1 MIKKLR
7 IKFIIASMASILFV
21 LVATIGAINISN
33 YVSVQKEVNNAL
45 TLVIE
50 NGLNDE
56 PQQGGGPGGKQD
68 NIQREHYFV
77 VAFNSD
83 GTVNQ
88 SNFKHIFIVNETTG
102 IELATS
108 VFNGVNTHGKI
119 DNLYYQKA
127 NKGNLIIVAFVDAKD
142 RLDSFNNFLIS
153 SILIASI
160 SYVVI
165 FVLIFF
171 SSKIVFRVSEESYQ
185 KQKSFITN
193 ASHEL
198 KTPLTII
205 STDLELIEMDNGK
218 SEWTASIKDQVN
230 RLTKMT
236 NQLVVLSR
244 LDEADYS
251 KYPFEEFS
259 LSEVA
264 NDVTDSFAQSFKKES
279 LIFKTDVEE
288 NLVLNG
294 NKYLIEELFF
304 IFLDNA
310 LKYTKE
316 NGEAGVLVSKDKK
329 NKPCITFY
337 NSVDSDLELDISLLF
352 ERFYRSPNSKKEGS
366 GIGLSI
372 AKEILNLH
380 KANIKVTKEN
390 NILKFFITF

>member
-7 IKFIIASMASILFV
+7 IKFIIASMISILFV

-33 YVSVQKEVNNAL
+33 YVSVQKEVNSAL

-50 NGLNDE
+50 NGFNDE
-56 PQQGGGPGGKQD
+56 PQGGPGPRPED
-68 NIQREHYFV
+68 IQREHYFIV
-77 VAFNSD
+77 SFNSD

-88 SNFKHIFIVNETTG
+88 SNFKHIFIVNEETG
-102 IELATS
+102 IKLATS
-108 VFNGVNTHGKI
+108 VYNGNTYNGKI

-127 NKGNLIIVAFVDAKD
+127 NKNNLTYVAFVDAKE

-153 SILIASI
+153 STLIASI
-160 SYVVI
+160 SYLLI

-185 KQKSFITN
+185 KQKTFITN

-251 KYPFEEFS
+251 RYPFEEFS
-259 LSEVA
+259 LTEVA
-264 NDVTDSFAQSFKKES
+264 NDVVDSFAQSFKKES
-279 LIFKTDVEE
+279 LDLKVKIEKDV
-288 NLVLNG
+288 LIKG

-310 LKYTKE
+310 LKYTNE
-316 NGEAGVLVSKDKK
+316 NGIVGINVSKDKK
-329 NKPCITFY
+329 NKTTVTFY
-337 NSVDSDLELDISLLF
+337 NSIDSDLELDISLLF
-352 ERFYRSPNSKKEGS
+352 DRFYRSPNSKKEGS

-390 NILKFFITF
+390 NILKFLITF